1 MEQTSGLTR
10 ECSSLW
16 DGHSKAKM
24 GREGRREGGDSC
36 YNTLRR
42 KGEGSIQKCFEGGC
56 YKAHILILFEGT
68 IPSMK
73 IAKFSLW

>member
-10 ECSSLW
+10 ECSRLW

-36 YNTLRR
+36 YNTLT
-42 KGEGSIQKCFEGGC
+42 GGR
-56 YKAHILILFEGT
+56 GR
-68 IPSMK
+68 
-73 IAKFSLW
+73 